1 MGSTLS
7 ISSRHRVVS
16 VLLPLPLSSPYDYL
30 VPHEV
35 NVERGSF
42 VQVPL
47 GRRNV
52 TGVVWGASQ
61 GGIDPERLREIGNL
75 ADLPPMPID
84 TLEFIDWVSKYT
96 LSKLGSVL
104 RMAMSVP
111 SALASPKAV
120 QVYKLS
126 SGINGKCE
134 SLPVGFRLTNERKR
148 VIQILEGSNPRR
160 AFDIANAAGTSV
172 SVVRGLANAKILET
186 VTLTEERVVP
196 NPDPDLERP
205 VLNEAQA
212 AAAQSIMEVLD
223 QGYSVSLIDG
233 VTGSGKTEV
242 YFEAIAA
249 TLRLGRQVAVLL
261 PEIALTTTWLERFE
275 ASFGSPPVTWHSNLS
290 LSERRRNW
298 LSALD
303 GKAKLVVGA
312 RSALML
318 PYKNLGLIVIDEEH
332 DLSFKQEESVIY
344 NARDMAIVRG
354 RIGGFPVLLS
364 SATPSLETMDNV
376 WRNRYRHL
384 SLPTRFSD
392 AKLPD
397 ISLINMRKEK
407 LAKQSWLSNS
417 LVNHANETLKAGEQ
431 IMLFLNRRGYAPLT
445 LCRACGH
452 RLACPQCTAWLVEHR
467 LHDRLQCHH
476 CGYFTRLAK
485 NCPTCQ
491 ADDPFVVCG
500 PGVERLAEEVERK
513 FPDALVEIMSSDSV
527 QKVVDA
533 QLLVGRMESRE
544 IDILI
549 GTQIMAKGFHFP
561 MLTLVGVIDADLGL
575 TGGDLRAAERT
586 YQLLHQVAGRA
597 GRATRAG
604 RVLIQTYQ
612 PQHPVMAALLRGDR
626 DCFMKMEA
634 EERRQYSMP
643 PYGRLVGI
651 IVSGPNLDAVEKIS
665 NFLGKTAPRTENFYV
680 LGPAPAPVAV
690 IRGRHRR
697 RLLVRAKKDIHIQ
710 EILRR
715 WVSAIKTE
723 KGTRI
728 SIDIDPYTFM

>member
-1 MGSTLS
+1 MDPSLST
-7 ISSRHRVVS
+7 SSRNPVVS

-30 VPHEV
+30 VPHGV
-35 NVERGSF
+35 DVERGSF

-61 GGIDPERLREIGNL
+61 GTVGPERLREIGKL
-75 ADLPPMPID
+75 ADLPPMPLE
-84 TLEFIDWVSKYT
+84 TLEFIEWVSKYT

-111 SALASPKAV
+111 SALATPKAV
-120 QVYKLS
+120 TGYKLM

-134 SLPVGFRLTNERKR
+134 SVPRGFRLTNERKR
-148 VIQILEGSNPRR
+148 IIQILEDGKPRR
-160 AFDIANAAGTSV
+160 PSEIANAAGTSL
-172 SVVRGLANAKILET
+172 SVVRGLANAKILKAI
-186 VTLTEERVVP
+186 TLTEKRMVAK
-196 NPDPDLERP
+196 PDPDLARA

-212 AAAQSIMEVLD
+212 IASQSIVKILD

-249 TLRLGRQVAVLL
+249 ALRLGRQVVVLL
-261 PEIALTTTWLERFE
+261 PEIALTANWLDRFE
-275 ASFGSPPVTWHSNLS
+275 KNFGAPPVTWHSNLP

-298 LSALD
+298 LSALE
-303 GKAKLVVGA
+303 GTAKLVVGA

-318 PYKNLGLIVIDEEH
+318 PYKDLGLIVIDEEH

-344 NARDMAIVRG
+344 NARDMAIVRA
-354 RIGGFPVLLS
+354 RIGDFPIVLS

-384 SLPTRFSD
+384 SLPTRFSGV
-392 AKLPD
+392 KLPD
-397 ISLINMRKEK
+397 ISLIDMRNEK
-407 LAKQSWLSNS
+407 LARQSWLSTS
-417 LVNHANETLKAGEQ
+417 LANLVNETLKAGEQ
-431 IMLFLNRRGYAPLT
+431 IMLFLNRRGFAPLT

-452 RLACPQCTAWLVEHR
+452 RLECPQCTAWLVEHR
-467 LHDRLQCHH
+467 LHGRLQCHH
-476 CGYFTRLAK
+476 CGYATRLAK

-491 ADDPFVVCG
+491 VEDQFAACG
-500 PGVERLAEEVERK
+500 PGVERLAEEVCMR
-513 FPDALVEIMSSDSV
+513 FPDARVEIMSSDSV
-527 QKVVDA
+527 RKAIDA
-533 QLLVGRMESRE
+533 RLLVGRMEAGE

-597 GRATRAG
+597 GRATRPG
-604 RVLIQTYQ
+604 HVLLQTYQ
-612 PQHPVMAALLRGDR
+612 PEHPVMVALLRGDR
-626 DCFMKMEA
+626 DHFMKMEA
-634 EERRQYSMP
+634 EARREHNMP

-651 IVSGPNLDAVEKIS
+651 IVSGTSLDAVEKTS
-665 NFLGKTAPRTENFYV
+665 NFLSKTAPQTEGFYV
-680 LGPAPAPVAV
+680 LGPAPAPIAV

-697 RLLVRAKKDIHIQ
+697 RLLVRARKDLYIQ
-710 EILRR
+710 DILRR
-715 WVSAIKTE
+715 WLFATKTE
-723 KGTRI
+723 KGTRV